1 MVGRRWIL
9 YLQAATGSSLFLE
22 ESERQEMCS
31 RAVCRGAR
39 NRVSYLLEISQHPT
53 SRALQFLIVKLTYVG
68 IGKHFGGQNPDGER
82 KVEAWEP
89 HR

>member
-1 MVGRRWIL
+1 MQQSCVQRSAEPGELFIGNL
-9 YLQAATGSSLFLE
+9 TTPNLTSFAA
-22 ESERQEMCS
+22 
-31 RAVCRGAR
+31 A
-39 NRVSYLLEISQHPT
+39 
-53 SRALQFLIVKLTYVG
+53 QFLIVKLTYVG